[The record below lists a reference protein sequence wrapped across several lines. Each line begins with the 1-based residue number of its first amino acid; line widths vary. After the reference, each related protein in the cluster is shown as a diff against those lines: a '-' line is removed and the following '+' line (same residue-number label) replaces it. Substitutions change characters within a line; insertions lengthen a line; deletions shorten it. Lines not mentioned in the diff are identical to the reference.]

1 MRHRTTLLFALAL
14 LAATAAG
21 AAESATPESLLQQM
35 KAWLEPAKPSV
46 RHLTMTVRSSA
57 TDSVEWKAG
66 QARGTV
72 DGSNAV
78 LTVLLS
84 PPDLRGTALLIKEEA
99 GKPNSEWLYVPY
111 LRRVRQILPVNEFES
126 FLNTEFSDSD
136 MGFVNLRDRKVTKLG
151 EGTINGKSAYQ
162 LQEVPNDQRTF
173 KRIVTWV
180 AMDSKQPLKR
190 EYYDVADR
198 LWKVE
203 TFEDVADIHDAPTAQ
218 RVRMEDVQTGY
229 SSEYRIT
236 DIDYG
241 AQIPKELFDWQH
253 LPESADQTV
262 WK

>member
-1 MRHRTTLLFALAL
+1 MRHLTTASFALAL
-14 LAATAAG
+14 LAASAAG
-21 AAESATPESLLQQM
+21 AQTTTPDAILAQM
-35 KAWLEPAKPSV
+35 KAWLEPPKPSV
-46 RHLTMTVRSSA
+46 RHLTMTVRSSP

-78 LTVLLS
+78 ITVLLS
-84 PPDLRGTALLIKEEA
+84 PPDLRGTALLIREEK
-99 GKPNSEWLYVPY
+99 GKPNSQWLYVPY

-136 MGFVNLRDRKVTKLG
+136 MGFVNLHNRKVTRLSD
-151 EGTINGKSAYQ
+151 GTMNGKEAYQ
-162 LQEVPNDQRTF
+162 LQEVPDDQRTF
-173 KRIVTWV
+173 KRIVTWM
-180 AMDSKQPLKR
+180 AKDTKQPLKR
-190 EYYDVADR
+190 EYYDVANR

-203 TFEDVADIHDAPTAQ
+203 TFDDVADIHGAPTAQ
-218 RVRMEDVQTGY
+218 HVRMDDVQTSY
-229 SSEYRIT
+229 SSEYRVT

-241 AQIPKELFDWQH
+241 AQIPKELFDWQR

>member
-1 MRHRTTLLFALAL
+1 MRHLTTSLLALAL
-14 LAATAAG
+14 LTATTAG
-21 AAESATPESLLQQM
+21 AAEPATPDSLLKQM

-72 DGSNAV
+72 DGGNAV

-84 PPDLRGTALLIKEEA
+84 PADVRGTALLIKEEQ

-136 MGFVNLRDRKVTKLG
+136 MGFVNLHNRKVTRLSD
-151 EGTINGKSAYQ
+151 GTVNGKDAYQ
-162 LQEVPNDQRTF
+162 LQEVPDDQRTF
-173 KRIVTWV
+173 KRIVTWT
-180 AMDSKQPLKR
+180 AKDTNQPLKR
-190 EYYDVADR
+190 EYYDVANR

-203 TFEDVADIHDAPTAQ
+203 TFEDVAEIHGAPTAQ
-218 RVRMEDVQTGY
+218 RVRMDDVQTRY

-236 DIDYG
+236 DIDYS